1 MKDRPILFNGPMVRA
16 ILSGKKTQTRRVI
29 KGITD
34 PVRGTATKN
43 YYVNYRGKTW
53 WCDSNFSF
61 NESLLSQAC
70 PMGQQGDLLWVR
82 ETWCQGPRGGKMEN
96 GEDAVYYRA
105 DLPGN
110 AWEGFWTPSIH
121 MPRWASRITLE
132 IVDVRV
138 ERLNDITGDDAE
150 SEGIERVGGTYSC
163 SPWKNYRKGEKGE
176 MDMHCSARERS
187 YMTLWESINGPGS
200 WNLNPWVWV
209 IEFKMVKPIL

>member
-1 MKDRPILFNGPMVRA
+1 
-16 ILSGKKTQTRRVI
+16 
-29 KGITD
+29 
-34 PVRGTATKN
+34 
-43 YYVNYRGKTW
+43 
-53 WCDSNFSF
+53 
-61 NESLLSQAC
+61 
-70 PMGQQGDLLWVR
+70 
-82 ETWCQGPRGGKMEN
+82 
-96 GEDAVYYRA
+96 
-105 DLPGN
+105 
-110 AWEGFWTPSIH
+110 